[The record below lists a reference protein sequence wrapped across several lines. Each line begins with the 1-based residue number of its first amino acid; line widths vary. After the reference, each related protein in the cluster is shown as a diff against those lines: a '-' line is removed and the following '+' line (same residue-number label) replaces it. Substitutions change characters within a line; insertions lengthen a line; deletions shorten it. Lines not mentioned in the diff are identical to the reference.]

1 MVTAFGPV
9 LKTVIC
15 PLPLIQYCHS
25 SALGCQCISRRPP
38 GRTVTSAAATVVET
52 VKLRLSAIR
61 TEPPFVSRAGLPIR
75 ARTETDAG
83 ARRLRS
89 PPRGRGRGRR
99 VAFFHVGDIGSAQ
112 FVENGDAHVP

>member
-38 GRTVTSAAATVVET
+38 GRTVTSAAAIVVET

-61 TEPPFVSRAGLPIR
+61 TEPPLVSRAGAPDPSEKVNGCGGAPLPPTAPR
-75 ARTETDAG
+75 AAASTPGEMSRGMEKAG
-83 ARRLRS
+83 
-89 PPRGRGRGRR
+89 GG
-99 VAFFHVGDIGSAQ
+99 VD
-112 FVENGDAHVP
+112 